1 MPKGVLLNRA
11 LDVEEKRGRLKTE
24 KWGKVV
30 TIGPSLSSGLARALI
45 IRDPAPTTVSYSPEP
60 PALTEGHG

>member
-1 MPKGVLLNRA
+1 ML
-11 LDVEEKRGRLKTE
+11 KRKVGRLKTE

-30 TIGPSLSSGLARALI
+30 TVGPSLSSGLARALI